1 MIEFLD
7 HLDQSVFL
15 FLNGLHNPFM
25 DRLIMIA
32 TKGAVWIPLY
42 LLFLYLVIRKYKWNT
57 LLIIIVVTLMI
68 LVSDQLS
75 DLIKNSVHRLRPS
88 QQPGLR
94 VHIVDAYKG
103 GTFGFY
109 SAHATNSFSVAVFII
124 LILGKYY
131 RYFFI
136 PILLWAILMS
146 YTRIYLGVHYPGDIL
161 AGMLAGS
168 LIGYLCGKAA
178 IMMISRLSKKK
189 NNFPPGKDKWKEEKM
204 NPNP

>member
-109 SAHATNSFSVAVFII
+109 SAHATNSFSVAP
-124 LILGKYY
+124 G
-131 RYFFI
+131 
-136 PILLWAILMS
+136 AIAPLPWQM
-146 YTRIYLGVHYPGDIL
+146 GNYPG
-161 AGMLAGS
+161 
-168 LIGYLCGKAA
+168 K
-178 IMMISRLSKKK
+178 SKSSP
-189 NNFPPGKDKWKEEKM
+189 NCAM
-204 NPNP
+204 NAFWGFSTR